1 MAKIL
6 SSIKTMLNI
15 EQSITAFDSELIMH
29 INAAIAELVQGG
41 VGPENGLI
49 ITADTDWDA
58 FSTNPNVV
66 SHSQEYINCKTKLIW
81 DPPANSFT
89 CDALSKRA
97 DECYWR
103 AYITADELRKGTSSD
118 D

>member
-41 VGPENGLI
+41 VGPENGLT

-58 FSTNPNVV
+58 FSTNQNVV
-66 SHSQEYINCKTKLIW
+66 SHAQEYINCKTKLIW
-81 DPPANSFT
+81 DPPANSFV
-89 CDALSKRA
+89 CEAYNKRA
-97 DECYWR
+97 EESYWR
-103 AYITADELRKGTSSD
+103 AYLESDELRRDSNNE
-118 D
+118 